1 MRIRRI
7 KEAVPFSRRNNT
19 HQTHFEDLV
28 CTGELDE
35 LNDKIES
42 FIESNSR
49 SSLNMTTKIDG
60 SPAVICWSKFE
71 GYPDNSIC
79 LKSFV
84 TSANNCISTFEE
96 IDERYGDRPEMAEKL
111 RYALRIAKAIPAGE
125 AWQGDCLF
133 TRQDLKEKEI
143 EGVKYLTFHP
153 NKIIYAFSEEN
164 PDYERVKDAEFG
176 ICFHTIYID
185 AGDGKK
191 NQSFNVDASR
201 INVPEYIYILSPAV
215 DVDEGKFEI
224 EEIKQIY
231 FELQEVESKLR
242 ADNAYDTLI
251 HNSAF
256 MDYWSIFENKNIS
269 DKRVTTIDLNTF
281 YEDLWNFI
289 EEKQT
294 KEFQKKYSSLK
305 TPKGKSDAIDKW
317 ANGVAELQDILTNY
331 KTTMT
336 TFVEALNLAAEI
348 KMKMWA
354 GFKDSKLGY
363 DTFYLSRTQGY
374 KKASMEGIAMS
385 DSNGNIVKIVDRSEF
400 SANNRDPDIVS
411 GWEHPEDK
419 LKESYYSESWGVDD
433 SEAALEMMLEFAERH
448 HTVAKFNRT
457 RNNEII
463 IFIDG
468 SDFNCTI
475 ALGDCVN
482 LQENKNYGYHIFIS
496 GAKLSSR
503 SDWWGDTLEEFE
515 EDLKDFDSV
524 YHLAETGLSLT
535 EAADRKTYKATLKA
549 IANYIKESLINETS
563 LRYPQSSRHEEEICR
578 IDFAKTVSDEDLVVK
593 KVREV
598 LESNTEEG
606 FYLIPNPLSDDPI
619 KVKTDFEL
627 VPGPSGTYKAIKF
640 EVYLNGE
647 RLPDSYITD
656 VTHRTDG
663 RKAGAKKLF
672 TPNQVLDQ
680 SLFDGSAKEVEDVI
694 GCVNYPLDPLIDNFL
709 KALVTAAKGATTLN
723 GPLAQY
729 ITSMASERSTIMPS
743 SSNLALSFQSTPE
756 LDQAIVAL
764 KESDPA
770 ALDRLNNA
778 IGVDFGEVF
787 GSVALASVLEKYG
800 KNSPEMLIKFPAE
813 SNCPL
818 VDYFLEPRDKMQE
831 FKVSAKAGA
840 GGKPTVNAPCS
851 TILRMV
857 DQEWGP
863 EKEEVRVRYQN
874 AIDFVRWLQNCMQ
887 SSTSVHNSFEKLED
901 GFLGSLGITDNEGFS
916 FLNEDVSA
924 NLETQVDKISMIH
937 SLKPSIENLKL
948 MVDLTNEV
956 ITAIVPNGNDVSFI
970 QESGIWT
977 TDKINAM
984 RTEDNVARYFRSL
997 KTKCI
1002 VTILINAINNS
1013 DLIMD
1018 FNDLFNMSFGTF
1030 VQIYFKQIQMDVG
1043 STYSFDAV
1051 VKSVDGQ
1058 DIVGKDVYYKLNFDC
1073 AIDKDSG
1080 LFKVKSLAL
1089 KLNHKKSI
1097 NESVKRKLKEEA
1109 GNTVVC
1115 AFGRMNPPTIGHA
1128 KLINKMVEIANQI
1141 GCGKPKLYLSHS
1153 CDPVK
1158 NPLTYESK
1166 VNWIRKMFGDKIDV
1180 VESPAINMFFMAHEL
1195 YLQGYDNMVYVCGED
1210 RFEDTSRYLH
1220 GANGQEF
1227 DKKGNSLIDKTYYNF
1242 ETLEV
1247 TDAGHRDE
1255 NSTDLAEQA
1264 SASLARKF
1272 ATENNLEGFKSIVP
1286 LDEDDAIIL
1295 FDELQTSMGL

>member
-7 KEAVPFSRRNNT
+7 KEAVPFSNRNNT

-84 TSANNCISTFEE
+84 TSANNCISTFDE
-96 IDERYGDRPEMAEKL
+96 IDKRYGDRPEMAEKL
-111 RYALRIAKAIPAGE
+111 RYALRIAKAIPEGE

-164 PDYERVKDAEFG
+164 PDYERVRDAEFG

-185 AGDGKK
+185 AGGGKK

-201 INVPEYIYILSPAV
+201 IKVPEYIYILSPAV

-224 EEIKQIY
+224 EEIKQLY
-231 FELQEVESKLR
+231 FKLQEVESKLLT
-242 ADNAYDTLI
+242 DNAYDSLI

-294 KEFQKKYSSLK
+294 KEFQKKYTSLK
-305 TPKGKSDAIDKW
+305 TAKGKSGAIDKW
-317 ANGVAELQDILTNY
+317 ASEVAELQDILTNY

-385 DSNGNIVKIVDRSEF
+385 DSNGKIVKIVDRSEF
-400 SANNRDPDIVS
+400 SANNRDPDIIS

-419 LKESYYSESWGVDD
+419 LK
-433 SEAALEMMLEFAERH
+433 
-448 HTVAKFNRT
+448 
-457 RNNEII
+457 
-463 IFIDG
+463 
-468 SDFNCTI
+468 
-475 ALGDCVN
+475 
-482 LQENKNYGYHIFIS
+482 
-496 GAKLSSR
+496 
-503 SDWWGDTLEEFE
+503 
-515 EDLKDFDSV
+515 
-524 YHLAETGLSLT
+524 

-549 IANYIKESLINETS
+549 IANYIKESLIDETS

-606 FYLIPNPLSDDPI
+606 FYLVPNPLSDEPI
-619 KVKTDFEL
+619 KVKTDFDL
-627 VPGPSGTYKAIKF
+627 VPGPSGTYKAIKL

-709 KALVTAAKGATTLN
+709 KALVTAAKGAATLN

-729 ITSMASERSTIMPS
+729 ITSVASERSNIMPS

-756 LDQAIVAL
+756 LDQAIIAL
-764 KESDPA
+764 KESDPM

-800 KNSPEMLIKFPAE
+800 KNNPEMLIKFPAE

-863 EKEEVRVRYQN
+863 EKEEVKVRYQN

-887 SSTSVHNSFEKLED
+887 SSTSVHNSFEKIEE
-901 GFLGSLGITDNEGFS
+901 GFLGSLGITDNEGFT

-924 NLETQVDKISMIH
+924 NLETQVDKIAMIYDLEPSM
-937 SLKPSIENLKL
+937 ENLKP

-984 RTEDNVARYFRSL
+984 RTENNIARYFKSL

-1002 VTILINAINNS
+1002 DTILINVINNS

-1097 NESVKRKLKEEA
+1097 NESVKKRLREEA
-1109 GNTVVC
+1109 GQTVVC

-1210 RFEDTSRYLH
+1210 RYEDTSRYLH

-1286 LDEDDAIIL
+1286 LSEDDAIIL

>member
-7 KEAVPFSRRNNT
+7 KEAVPFSNRNNT

-84 TSANNCISTFEE
+84 TSANNCISTFDE
-96 IDERYGDRPEMAEKL
+96 IDKRYGDRPEMAEKL
-111 RYALRIAKAIPAGE
+111 RYALRIAKAIPEGE

-185 AGDGKK
+185 AGGGKK

-201 INVPEYIYILSPAV
+201 IKVPEYIYILSPAV

-224 EEIKQIY
+224 EEIKQLY
-231 FELQEVESKLR
+231 FKLQEVESKLL
-242 ADNAYDTLI
+242 ADNAYDSLI

-294 KEFQKKYSSLK
+294 KEFQKKYTSLK
-305 TPKGKSDAIDKW
+305 TAKGKSGAIDKW
-317 ANGVAELQDILTNY
+317 ASEVAELQDILTNY

-419 LKESYYSESWGVDD
+419 LKEDMSSE
-433 SEAALEMMLEFAERH
+433 EAANAAGEYYKRTRGLPYDSTPLWVKQGRRTRSLYDYDPEKEKEEIAKMRAWLKAQNKADRK
-448 HTVAKFNRT
+448 AKFQK
-457 RNNEII
+457 IKDA
-463 IFIDG
+463 IFG
-468 SDFNCTI
+468 EPS
-475 ALGDCVN
+475 
-482 LQENKNYGYHIFIS
+482 
-496 GAKLSSR
+496 
-503 SDWWGDTLEEFE
+503 DTLGCGYA
-515 EDLKDFDSV
+515 DLTEGK
-524 YHLAETGLSLT
+524 LK

-549 IANYIKESLINETS
+549 IANYIKESLIDETS

-606 FYLIPNPLSDDPI
+606 FYLVPNPLSDEPI
-619 KVKTDFEL
+619 KVKTDFDL
-627 VPGPSGTYKAIKF
+627 VPGPSGTYKAIKL

-729 ITSMASERSTIMPS
+729 ITSVASERSNIMPS

-764 KESDPA
+764 KESDPM

-800 KNSPEMLIKFPAE
+800 KNNPEMLIKFPAE

-863 EKEEVRVRYQN
+863 EKEEVKVRYQN

-887 SSTSVHNSFEKLED
+887 SSTSVHNSFEKIEE
-901 GFLGSLGITDNEGFS
+901 GFLGSLGITDNEGFT

-924 NLETQVDKISMIH
+924 NLETQVDKIAMIH
-937 SLKPSIENLKL
+937 DMEPSMENLKP

-984 RTEDNVARYFRSL
+984 RTENNIARYFKSL

-1002 VTILINAINNS
+1002 DTILINVINNS

-1097 NESVKRKLKEEA
+1097 NESVKKRLREEA
-1109 GNTVVC
+1109 GQTVVC

-1210 RFEDTSRYLH
+1210 RYEDTSRYLH

-1272 ATENNLEGFKSIVP
+1272 AMENNLEGFKSIVP
-1286 LDEDDAIIL
+1286 LSEDDAIIL

>member
-7 KEAVPFSRRNNT
+7 KEAVPFSNRNNT

-84 TSANNCISTFEE
+84 TSANNCISTFDE
-96 IDERYGDRPEMAEKL
+96 IDKRYGDRPEMAEKL
-111 RYALRIAKAIPAGE
+111 RYALRIAKAIPEGE

-185 AGDGKK
+185 AGGGKK

-201 INVPEYIYILSPAV
+201 IKVPEYIYILSPAV

-224 EEIKQIY
+224 EEIKQLY
-231 FELQEVESKLR
+231 FKLQEVESKLL
-242 ADNAYDTLI
+242 ADNAYDSLI

-294 KEFQKKYSSLK
+294 KEFQKKYTSLK
-305 TPKGKSDAIDKW
+305 TAKGKSGAIDKW
-317 ANGVAELQDILTNY
+317 ASEVAELQDILTNY

-419 LKESYYSESWGVDD
+419 LKESYYSSTWSVDD
-433 SEAALEMMLEFAERH
+433 SEAAFQKVQEFAERH
-448 HTVAKFNRT
+448 HTVIKFNRT

-463 IFIDG
+463 IDIDG
-468 SDFNCTI
+468 SDFGCMI

-496 GAKLSSR
+496 GSKLSSR

-515 EDLKDFDSV
+515 EDLEDFDSV
-524 YHLAETGLSLT
+524 YHIAETGLKLT

-549 IANYIKESLINETS
+549 IANYIKESLIDETS

-606 FYLIPNPLSDDPI
+606 FYLVPNPLSDEPI
-619 KVKTDFEL
+619 KVKTDFDL
-627 VPGPSGTYKAIKF
+627 VPGPSGTYKAIKL

-729 ITSMASERSTIMPS
+729 ITSVASERSNIMPS

-764 KESDPA
+764 KESDPM

-800 KNSPEMLIKFPAE
+800 KNNPEMLIKFPAE

-863 EKEEVRVRYQN
+863 EKEEVKVRYQN

-887 SSTSVHNSFEKLED
+887 SSTSVHNSFEKIEE
-901 GFLGSLGITDNEGFS
+901 GFLGSLGITDNEGFT

-924 NLETQVDKISMIH
+924 NLETQVDKIAMIYDLEPSM
-937 SLKPSIENLKL
+937 ENLKP

-984 RTEDNVARYFRSL
+984 RTENNIARYFKSL

-1002 VTILINAINNS
+1002 DTILINVINNS

-1097 NESVKRKLKEEA
+1097 NESVKKRLREEA
-1109 GNTVVC
+1109 GQTVVC

-1210 RFEDTSRYLH
+1210 RYEDTSRYLH

-1272 ATENNLEGFKSIVP
+1272 AMENNLEGFKSIVP
-1286 LDEDDAIIL
+1286 LSEDDAIIL

>member
-1 MRIRRI
+1 
-7 KEAVPFSRRNNT
+7 
-19 HQTHFEDLV
+19 
-28 CTGELDE
+28 
-35 LNDKIES
+35 
-42 FIESNSR
+42 
-49 SSLNMTTKIDG
+49 
-60 SPAVICWSKFE
+60 
-71 GYPDNSIC
+71 
-79 LKSFV
+79 
-84 TSANNCISTFEE
+84 
-96 IDERYGDRPEMAEKL
+96 
-111 RYALRIAKAIPAGE
+111 
-125 AWQGDCLF
+125 
-133 TRQDLKEKEI
+133 
-143 EGVKYLTFHP
+143 
-153 NKIIYAFSEEN
+153 
-164 PDYERVKDAEFG
+164 
-176 ICFHTIYID
+176 
-185 AGDGKK
+185 
-191 NQSFNVDASR
+191 
-201 INVPEYIYILSPAV
+201 
-215 DVDEGKFEI
+215 
-224 EEIKQIY
+224 
-231 FELQEVESKLR
+231 
-242 ADNAYDTLI
+242 
-251 HNSAF
+251 
-256 MDYWSIFENKNIS
+256 
-269 DKRVTTIDLNTF
+269 
-281 YEDLWNFI
+281 
-289 EEKQT
+289 
-294 KEFQKKYSSLK
+294 
-305 TPKGKSDAIDKW
+305 
-317 ANGVAELQDILTNY
+317 
-331 KTTMT
+331 
-336 TFVEALNLAAEI
+336 
-348 KMKMWA
+348 
-354 GFKDSKLGY
+354 
-363 DTFYLSRTQGY
+363 
-374 KKASMEGIAMS
+374 
-385 DSNGNIVKIVDRSEF
+385 
-400 SANNRDPDIVS
+400 
-411 GWEHPEDK
+411 
-419 LKESYYSESWGVDD
+419 
-433 SEAALEMMLEFAERH
+433 
-448 HTVAKFNRT
+448 
-457 RNNEII
+457 
-463 IFIDG
+463 
-468 SDFNCTI
+468 
-475 ALGDCVN
+475 
-482 LQENKNYGYHIFIS
+482 
-496 GAKLSSR
+496 
-503 SDWWGDTLEEFE
+503 
-515 EDLKDFDSV
+515 
-524 YHLAETGLSLT
+524 
-535 EAADRKTYKATLKA
+535 
-549 IANYIKESLINETS
+549 
-563 LRYPQSSRHEEEICR
+563 
-578 IDFAKTVSDEDLVVK
+578 
-593 KVREV
+593 
-598 LESNTEEG
+598 
-606 FYLIPNPLSDDPI
+606 
-619 KVKTDFEL
+619 
-627 VPGPSGTYKAIKF
+627 
-640 EVYLNGE
+640 
-647 RLPDSYITD
+647 
-656 VTHRTDG
+656 
-663 RKAGAKKLF
+663 
-672 TPNQVLDQ
+672 LDQ

-729 ITSMASERSTIMPS
+729 ITSVASERSNIMPS

-764 KESDPA
+764 KESDPM

-800 KNSPEMLIKFPAE
+800 KNNPEMLIKFPAE

-863 EKEEVRVRYQN
+863 EKEEVKVRYQN

-887 SSTSVHNSFEKLED
+887 SSTSVHNSFEKIEE
-901 GFLGSLGITDNEGFS
+901 GFLGSLGITDNEGFT

-924 NLETQVDKISMIH
+924 NLETQVDKIAMIH
-937 SLKPSIENLKL
+937 DMEPSMENLKPL
-948 MVDLTNEV
+948 VDLTNEV

-984 RTEDNVARYFRSL
+984 RTENNIARYFKSL

-1002 VTILINAINNS
+1002 DTILINVINNS

-1097 NESVKRKLKEEA
+1097 NESTKRKLKEEA
-1109 GNTVVC
+1109 GQTVVC

-1210 RFEDTSRYLH
+1210 RYEDTSRYLH

-1272 ATENNLEGFKSIVP
+1272 AMENNLEGFKSIVP
-1286 LDEDDAIIL
+1286 LSEDDAIIL